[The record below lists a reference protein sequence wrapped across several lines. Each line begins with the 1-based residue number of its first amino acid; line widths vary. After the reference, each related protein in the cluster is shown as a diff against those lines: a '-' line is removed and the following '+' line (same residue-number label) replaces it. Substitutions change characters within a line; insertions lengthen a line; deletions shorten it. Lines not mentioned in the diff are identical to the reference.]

1 MIDKETGELYLNDI
15 LVINKSMKI
24 DYLNDFVNSRQN
36 RSNDNCSVNIDNL
49 VLNKFKIQLQVNFYK
64 KRLQNL
70 YIFID
75 ENEFKSLYNIT
86 DKGIDYKDY
95 LENYII
101 FKKNVVDNYMTEL
114 TGGKKRKF
122 AWGKLNLIVHPY
134 DYVIF
139 IEIRY
144 Y

>member
-24 DYLNDFVNSRQN
+24 DYLNDSVNSRQN